1 MRTKSRTCQCSTP
14 RAAASPDPRLIASP
28 HSITLSNASLAH
40 TNESL
45 TRVNPS
51 FARANDSIA
60 SANDLPWFQSNTPI
74 ARINDSFTRGNESK
88 TLASQMT
95 NSRAVSSGHEG
106 TTPRNSHKTSHR
118 RFSRASAFD
127 QPPHPAIDP
136 RRYRCGCG
144 VDDPEGGGVVPPA
157 PGGGVCG
164 FVGGGVLAPFGGV
177 GAPGVVPGGGVTA
190 GFAVVAPGAL
200 PAPAGGV
207 PAGGILEAGGIPAG
221 GNPGRPIGG
230 LAPGGG
236 VGLVSLWLISSTSNT
251 SSDFAGIGP
260 LPVSPYASWYGMNRR
275 RLPPIFIPSNPVSH
289 PGIT

>member
-1 MRTKSRTCQCSTP
+1 MRTISETRQPSAPSPAP
-14 RAAASPDPRLIASP
+14 RQHPRP
-28 HSITLSNASLAH
+28 TTTLANASFAGA
-40 TNESL
+40 NESL

-88 TLASQMT
+88 TLVSQMT
-95 NSRAVSSGHEG
+95 NSKSVSPGHEG
-106 TTPRNSHKTSHR
+106 TSPRNSHKTSHR

-127 QPPHPAIDP
+127 QPAISSH
-136 RRYRCGCG
+136 RYRCGCG
-144 VDDPEGGGVVPPA
+144 VDGPEGGVVPLVPC
-157 PGGGVCG
+157 GGVCG
-164 FVGGGVLAPFGGV
+164 FVAGGVLAPFGGV
-177 GAPGVVPGGGVTA
+177 AAPGVVPGGGVTA